1 VHEWTLLSRRVLA
14 RQGLLWIMPGM
25 GPLISK
31 QSTRVVTL
39 VFLKAKMG
47 WWFTLSLSSQSIT
60 KLGSL
65 QIYFLSSVL
74 GGSVCTH
81 GVQGI
86 NTGSQIIPHTAVTL
100 YLLGLCLP
108 RFENHLCVSMCLSG
122 ALSFSFIHLALPPHY
137 WVSRP
142 LLVFCCDFKTYH

>member
-1 VHEWTLLSRRVLA
+1 MHEWTLLSRRVLA

-74 GGSVCTH
+74 GGVSLHSWGSGHKHWKPDHPSHSCHTIPAWAVSSTIRESSLCFYVSVWCT
-81 GVQGI
+81 
-86 NTGSQIIPHTAVTL
+86 IILIHSSSPAPP
-100 YLLGLCLP
+100 LLG
-108 RFENHLCVSMCLSG
+108 
-122 ALSFSFIHLALPPHY
+122 I
-137 WVSRP
+137 
-142 LLVFCCDFKTYH
+142 